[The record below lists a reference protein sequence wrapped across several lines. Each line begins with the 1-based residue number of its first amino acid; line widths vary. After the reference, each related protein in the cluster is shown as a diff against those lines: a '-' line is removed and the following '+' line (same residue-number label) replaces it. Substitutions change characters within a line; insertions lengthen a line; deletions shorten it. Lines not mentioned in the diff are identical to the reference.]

1 MNKKLKLITLNV
13 RYACQAIGLEWRNA
27 QPVIPVPTV
36 QTSAHS
42 GE

>member
-1 MNKKLKLITLNV
+1 MQRLKQITLNV
-13 RYACQAIGLEWRNA
+13 RWACELMGLEWRNA

-42 GE
+42 VG